1 MRKISASSARLWSAR
16 LWSALTGIVAVLGVL
31 AVAEVAALV
40 VGTESS
46 PFFAVGQLAIDLSP
60 LWLKEG
66 MIALFG
72 TADKAALF
80 VILASVVLIAAALA
94 GILERRRPP
103 HGIVVFVTFS
113 GIAVVAIMTRPGSS
127 AAWAFPT
134 VLGMIVGVVIL
145 RLSQRRLAAWV
156 DATDRQSVAADV
168 ERVTDAPSLERRQ
181 FFRFVGVSAAVAVVA
196 GLGARAMN
204 ASTRAV
210 TAIRSSIML
219 PAAAAPA
226 PPIPAGA
233 SLAIE
238 GISPLITANTDFYRI
253 DVALQVPQI
262 NPADWSLRITGL
274 VAQEVTIS
282 YAELLALPLVEHT
295 TTIACVSNDVGG
307 DLIGTA
313 TWLGY
318 PIRELLARARPAA
331 DADMVLSSGPDGFT
345 AGTPLSTLTDPARE
359 SLLAVGM
366 NGEVLPSEHGFPA
379 RMIVPGL
386 FGYVSA
392 TKWVT
397 EMRVT
402 RFADDQGYWTP
413 RGWSA
418 LGPVKTSSRMDVPRP
433 NSSVAIGTVP
443 IAGVAWS
450 QHIGISRVEVQVDDG
465 VWQLATL
472 STPISDDTWVQW
484 SLAWEATAGDHI
496 LTVRATDKT
505 GYTQTKDYAP
515 PAPNGSTGWTRRKV
529 TAR

>member
-1 MRKISASSARLWSAR
+1 MRTLTASSAR

-60 LWLKEG
+60 LWLKES

-80 VILASVVLIAAALA
+80 VILALVVLVAAALA

-103 HGIVVFVTFS
+103 LGIAVFVTFS

-127 AAWAFPT
+127 AAWAVPT
-134 VLGMIVGVVIL
+134 VLGMVAGVVLL
-145 RLSQRRLAAWV
+145 RLSQQRLAAWL
-156 DATDRQSVAADV
+156 DASERQSVAADV
-168 ERVTDAPSLERRQ
+168 ERVTDAPSVERRQ
-181 FFRFVGVSAAVAVVA
+181 FFRFVGVSAAVAVLA
-196 GLGARAMN
+196 GLSARAMN

-210 TAIRSSIML
+210 TAIRASITL
-219 PAAAAPA
+219 PTAAVPAPA
-226 PPIPAGA
+226 IPPGA
-233 SLAIE
+233 SLAVE
-238 GISPLITANTDFYRI
+238 GISPLVTANADFYRI
-253 DVALQVPQI
+253 DIALQVPQVT
-262 NPADWSLRITGL
+262 PDDWKLRITGL
-274 VAQEVTIS
+274 VAQEIEIS

-307 DLIGTA
+307 GLIGNA

-345 AGTPLSTLTDPARE
+345 AGTPLSVLTDPARE

-433 NSSVAIGTVP
+433 NASLVVGRVP

-450 QHIGISRVEVQVDDG
+450 QHIGISKVEVQVDDG
-465 VWQLATL
+465 AWQLATL
-472 STPISDDTWVQW
+472 ATPISDDTWVQW
-484 SLAWEATAGDHI
+484 VFDWEATAGEHI

-505 GYTQTKDYAP
+505 GYTQTAEYAP
-515 PAPNGSTGWTRRKV
+515 PAPNGSTGLTRRQV
-529 TAR
+529 TVR